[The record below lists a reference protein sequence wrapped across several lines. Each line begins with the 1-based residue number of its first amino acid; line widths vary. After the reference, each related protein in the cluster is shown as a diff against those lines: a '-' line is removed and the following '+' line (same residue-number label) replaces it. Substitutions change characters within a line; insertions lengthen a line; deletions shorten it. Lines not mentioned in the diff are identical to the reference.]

1 MATVNVTVGMTPEM
15 LDDIDDA
22 ADKEGVSRAQWI
34 RERIREADGSPFDQD
49 E

>member
-22 ADKEGVSRAQWI
+22 ADEAGVSRSQWI
-34 RERIREADGSPFDQD
+34 RERIREAETSPFEQ